1 MTLQSTDKRLR
12 RVTLNE
18 KTIKEE
24 PGRGGNETTPLLT
37 MAMMTIKT
45 LPGNH
50 DSDGGGQ
57 GMVRASASASLPASA
72 TVDGKHQAAVR
83 RKWRRMI
90 MMQKW
95 E

>member
-1 MTLQSTDKRLR
+1 MTLD
-12 RVTLNE
+12 E
-18 KTIKEE
+18 EAIKEE

-37 MAMMTIKT
+37 TAMTTIKT

-57 GMVRASASASLPASA
+57 GMVRASASASAPASA
-72 TVDGKHQAAVR
+72 TVDGKHQAAVW
-83 RKWRRMI
+83 RKWWRMI
-90 MMQKW
+90 MMRKW